1 MGKNGKAQ
9 KHQKMMPMQGMPYA
23 QGMQGMMMPMQGM
36 MPQMMH
42 PQMMHPQMASHQMQ
56 GHMANPH
63 TMNPQM
69 QMHSMVAAQPDL
81 DEDPH

>member
-9 KHQKMMPMQGMPYA
+9 KHQKMMPKQGMPYA

-42 PQMMHPQMASHQMQ
+42 PQMVNPQGQMV
-56 GHMANPH
+56 NPH
-63 TMNPQM
+63 MMNPQM